1 MIEGIQDTVALVIAH
16 SGDNKGPKYGVHF
29 WSNVW
34 GLSFYHLKF
43 VAFPLLLLLLFYNA
57 YYVHFLRTY
66 CYYLRFKKTGGSV

>member
-1 MIEGIQDTVALVIAH
+1 MIEGIQDTVALVIGH

-57 YYVHFLRTY
+57 YYVHF
-66 CYYLRFKKTGGSV
+66 FKNLLLLFKIQKHW